1 MPHTS
6 LIPTVRGKFSKPIS
20 LAAFSAIVSV
30 GTLLLYN
37 IPFFRYVASH
47 VNDDKAFLLVSLVVL
62 MLALNYLMA
71 YLTMFLLRK
80 AGRLLLAILAVIN
93 ATAVYFVWTYSVMID
108 ATTIENVFNT
118 RYSEA
123 SAFFSWTLWVAILL
137 MGVLP
142 ALLCLFQP
150 VVYGK
155 LRRLV
160 RHPARHRT
168 GWTPPAVVLH
178 RQHLSRHQLQP
189 R

>member
-6 LIPTVRGKFSKPIS
+6 LIQTARGKLSKPIS

-93 ATAVYFVWTYSVMID
+93 ATAVYFIWTYSVMID

-118 RYSEA
+118 RYS
-123 SAFFSWTLWVAILL
+123 
-137 MGVLP
+137 
-142 ALLCLFQP
+142 
-150 VVYGK
+150 
-155 LRRLV
+155 
-160 RHPARHRT
+160 
-168 GWTPPAVVLH
+168 
-178 RQHLSRHQLQP
+178 
-189 R
+189 